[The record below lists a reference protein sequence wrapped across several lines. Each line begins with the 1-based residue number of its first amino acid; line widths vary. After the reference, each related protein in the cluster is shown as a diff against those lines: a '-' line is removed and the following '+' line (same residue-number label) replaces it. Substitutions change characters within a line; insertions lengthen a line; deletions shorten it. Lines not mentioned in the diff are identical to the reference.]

1 MKLPAFL
8 LSLTALFATASA
20 AQNGI
25 PYSAQQI
32 TERVQTLA
40 DGTRITQKPRKVN
53 LYRDSL
59 GRTRS
64 EDLATSDTESEEIT
78 SVNIVDPVAGV
89 RYSLDPSTH
98 TARRWSTA
106 KPSATTTSAAQKHDE
121 GPQVSRESLGTQ
133 TIEAFLA
140 QGNRTTTVYPVGSF
154 GNDGPVT
161 VTIENW
167 RSPELQT
174 VLLSK
179 VSDPRTGDTTSRLT
193 NISRSQPDPSLFQ
206 VPAGYQVIVAGPPSA
221 PRRAQ

>member
-8 LSLTALFATASA
+8 LSLAALFAAASA

-25 PYSAQQI
+25 PYSAQQV

-40 DGTRITQKPRKVN
+40 DGTRITQKPHKVN

-64 EDLATSDTESEEIT
+64 EDLASDTESEEVT
-78 SVNIVDPVAGV
+78 SVSIIDPVAGV

-98 TARRWSTA
+98 SARQWSLA
-106 KPSATTTSAAQKHDE
+106 KPSATTASSAQKHNE
-121 GPQVSRESLGTQ
+121 GPQISRETLGTQ
-133 TIEAFLA
+133 TIEAFTA
-140 QGNRTTTVYPVGSF
+140 QGIRTTTVYPVGSF

-161 VTIENW
+161 VINEVW
-167 RSPELQT
+167 RSPELQI

-179 VSDPRTGDTTSRLT
+179 VSDPRTGDATTRLT
-193 NISRSQPDPSLFQ
+193 NISRSQPEPSLFQ
-206 VPAGYQVIVAGPPSA
+206 VPAGYQVIDAGPSPA